1 MRRRREEEKKRKKKE
16 TAITSGKLV
25 SSLDS
30 QSWATDNDRDRVWNW
45 RNALR
50 PFSILHLSL

>member
-1 MRRRREEEKKRKKKE
+1 MRRRREEEKKKKRKKKQRSPLE
-16 TAITSGKLV
+16 NW
-25 SSLDS
+25 SLDS